1 MSFKHHL
8 CHHRYSLYLR
18 DCSKHL
24 QIKCYLLNQVSLY
37 LQNYLFHLHL
47 KLCIHLRWNHGPI
60 LPTNVAPYSTFTH
73 SYISIL
79 VFSYNHSSVFIFI
92 SIYIYI
98 TLWIYSLFFV
108 ISASSTSMPFLIFYM
123 QCSRVKTTGSYYIVI
138 TLLILLTLLFIFAIG
153 ILIIPLRSLFK
164 S

>member
-1 MSFKHHL
+1 MSVKRHL

-60 LPTNVAPYSTFTH
+60 LPTNVTPYSTFTH

-79 VFSYNHSSVFIFI
+79 VFSYNHSSVFI

-138 TLLILLTLLFIFAIG
+138 TLLTLLTLLFIFTIG

-164 S
+164 G

>member
-8 CHHRYSLYLR
+8 CHFRYSLYLR

-37 LQNYLFHLHL
+37 LQNHLFHLHL

-60 LPTNVAPYSTFTH
+60 LPTSVTPYSSLQH
-73 SYISIL
+73 
-79 VFSYNHSSVFIFI
+79 SYNHSSVFVSI

-98 TLWIYSLFFV
+98 TLWIYCLFFV
-108 ISASSTSMPFLIFYM
+108 IIASSTSMPLLIFYT
-123 QCSRVKTTGSYYIVI
+123 QCSRVKTAGSYYIVI
-138 TLLILLTLLFIFAIG
+138 TLSILLTLLLTFNIG

-164 S
+164 R